1 MRRKYFPQ
9 LCLALSPFALEIE
22 EDYEDITAESFKE
35 DLISQGHTPLDDKR
49 TERYVAYQNE
59 LNRKMRSTIQL
70 YESHLDQAI
79 YAKDVAVPFKKLL
92 DHIDEIDEVVE
103 QNGSFDNDSYD
114 LYLNEQLGTV
124 KWDTIEW

>member
-92 DHIDEIDEVVE
+92 DHIDEIAEVVE

>member
-9 LCLALSPFALEIE
+9 LCLALSPLALEIE